1 MTIFE
6 ASASLYIWFSEND
19 SFNMDKNFSKVVLL
33 TETPEEDKAALE
45 LGLKKWEEMSMVEK
59 SGDYWVLSKKL
70 STMEQSVA
78 IASDTAAV
86 ISEFTSKYAELVNDN
101 SYVCDPMDIKEKDI
115 QALLG
120 LCSELIKS

>member
-1 MTIFE
+1 MTVFE
-6 ASASLYIWFSEND
+6 ATANLYNWFSEND
-19 SFNMDKNFSKVVLL
+19 TFNMDKNFSKVVLL

-45 LGLKKWEEMSMVEK
+45 LGLKRWEEMSMIEK

-70 STMEQSVA
+70 STMEQNISIGCDV
-78 IASDTAAV
+78 AAV
-86 ISEFTSKYAELVNDN
+86 ISEFTTKYAELINDN
-101 SYVCDPMDIKEKDI
+101 SYACDPMDIKEKDI